1 MCSAILIEMGLGNG
15 EVGAV
20 SVRSHCEDEGFP
32 CEDSQVTH
40 QLPGV
45 SNKKQGLLFAVYH
58 TLIDMEQP

>member
-40 QLPGV
+40 QFPGV
-45 SNKKQGLLFAVYH
+45 GNKKQGLLFAVYH